1 MTTTIRYRRARD
13 VRFRILDGEAVVIR
27 QGAAEV
33 LGLDPVGSRILE
45 LLEGELTI
53 EEVVDL
59 LAEEFDA
66 ARAELE
72 SDAAAFLAELAE
84 AGVIEAV
91 ETRP

>member
-1 MTTTIRYRRARD
+1 MTTTIRYRRERD
-13 VRFRILDGEAVVIR
+13 VRYRILDGEAVVIR

-45 LLEGELTI
+45 LLEGERTL

-59 LAEEFDA
+59 LEEEFDA

-72 SDAAAFLAELAE
+72 RDAAAFLGELAE